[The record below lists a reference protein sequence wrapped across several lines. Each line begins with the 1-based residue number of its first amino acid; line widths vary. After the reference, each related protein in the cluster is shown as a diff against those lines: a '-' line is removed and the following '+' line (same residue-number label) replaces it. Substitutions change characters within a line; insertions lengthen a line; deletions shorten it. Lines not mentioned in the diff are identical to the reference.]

1 MFRVL
6 RSANLDSTNLCAGLM
21 LMATCGGHGPVT
33 HPLASPAVD
42 LVAALPPHEI
52 IGAAPKQEPQI
63 MH

>member
-1 MFRVL
+1 MLWVL
-6 RSANLDSTNLCAGLM
+6 WSANLDSTILCAGLM

-42 LVAALPPHEI
+42 LVAALPPHKM
-52 IGAAPKQEPQI
+52 IGAAPKQEPQF